1 LIEKG
6 VTGPLGPPRS
16 PHGHH
21 PRRRDSGNCR
31 LTAAT
36 SGFGHPEALIEWTR
50 VISSPGND
58 WINDLVLLRN
68 GDVGAAGFTG
78 RRDDPPSDW
87 SAVVAEIDPDGG
99 TGRSWL
105 PDTAGR

>member
-1 LIEKG
+1 MVITLAVAILAT
-6 VTGPLGPPRS
+6 VASPPPLQV
-16 PHGHH
+16 
-21 PRRRDSGNCR
+21 SGD
-31 LTAAT
+31 
-36 SGFGHPEALIEWTR
+36 PEALIEWTR

-99 TGRSWL
+99 TGRSSL